1 MRIPTS
7 QIFKQNL
14 ANLQK
19 QQTALFKTENQ
30 LASGLRIS
38 KPSDDPSGA
47 VRVANLDAGIKKLDQ
62 YARNIGTAQSAL
74 SFEEQTLNQVSN
86 NLQRI
91 RELTVQGNNSTND
104 ATAKSNIAK
113 EIEQLYNELVSLSNT
128 RDASG
133 EYIFAGFKV
142 DTAPFNDN
150 GTTVNYSG
158 DQGQRFIQI
167 SDGTKIAMRDT
178 GDQIFQGIPNGDGN
192 INIEFDA
199 ANTGTALIGN
209 FGITGNF
216 VQDTYEI
223 TFSQATPTS
232 PITYTVTD
240 SSAGVITAGNYSEG
254 HSIEFAGAQ
263 FTLSGAPAAGDVI
276 RLGPS
281 QNTDVFSTVRDISTA
296 LMSNTPTPTDNAAF
310 HNAMGL
316 SLADL
321 DQAMN
326 NINNARA
333 SIGARLN
340 NIDSVENVNLD
351 HKLQLET
358 LLSDTQDLD
367 FAEAISRF
375 NLQMTSLEAA
385 QQAFVK
391 VSRLSLF
398 DYI

>member
-7 QIFKQNL
+7 QIYKQNL
-14 ANLQK
+14 ATLQK
-19 QQTALFKTENQ
+19 HQTALFETENQ
-30 LASGLRIS
+30 LASGKRIS

-47 VRVANLDAGIKKLDQ
+47 VRVANLNSGIQKLDQ
-62 YARNIGTAQSAL
+62 YSRNIGAAQSAL
-74 SFEEQTLNQVSN
+74 AFEENTLDQVSN

-113 EIEQLYNELVSLSNT
+113 EIEQLYNELISLSNT

-142 DTAPFNDN
+142 DTPPFNDN
-150 GTTVNYSG
+150 GTNVSYNG

-178 GDQIFQGIPNGDGN
+178 GDQIFQSIPNGDGN
-192 INIEFDA
+192 IQIEFDSG
-199 ANTGTALIGN
+199 NTGTALIGH
-209 FGITGNF
+209 FGITGSF
-216 VQDTYEI
+216 VPDTYDV
-223 TFSQATPTS
+223 TFSQTTPTS
-232 PITYTVTD
+232 PVTYTVTD
-240 SSAGVITAGNYSEG
+240 SAASVISTGTYSEG
-254 HSIEFAGAQ
+254 HSISFAGAQ
-263 FTLSGAPAAGDVI
+263 FKLTGQPAAGDIV
-276 RLGPS
+276 RLSPS
-281 QNTDVFSTVRDISTA
+281 QNTDVFSTVRGIATA
-296 LMSNTPTPTDNAAF
+296 LTTNTPTGTDNAKF
-310 HNAMGL
+310 HNTMGL
-316 SLADL
+316 SLSDL
-321 DQAMN
+321 DQVMN
-326 NINNARA
+326 SINNARA

-340 NIDSVENVNLD
+340 NIESVENVNLD

-358 LLSDTQDLD
+358 MLSDTQDLD

-375 NLQMTSLEAA
+375 NLQMVSLEAA
-385 QQAFVK
+385 QQAFVQ